1 MAEEEKK
8 PLKPENVEF
17 GFQYLY
23 ALRELQLKGADK
35 TKLDSV
41 ADAAARMFLIGWG
54 LSLDEVDEANRVF
67 WSRLEKN
74 ELGNLQTA
82 LQNLKSR
89 VGGNPSDV
97 NHFVVEAC
105 AVAAMDLDLSEGE
118 VGFINVLKD
127 LFDLRQSD
135 VMTLLERGYNT
146 AIGLRFFGN
155 EYVKSNPK

>member
-1 MAEEEKK
+1 MAEEKK
-8 PLKPENVEF
+8 PLDPANVEF

-23 ALRELQLKGADK
+23 VLRELQLKGSDK
-35 TKLDSV
+35 TMLDSV

-67 WSRLEKN
+67 WGRLEKN
-74 ELGNLQTA
+74 ELGNLQVA

-89 VGGNPSDV
+89 VGGNTSDV
-97 NHFVVEAC
+97 HHFIVEAC
-105 AVAAMDLDLSEGE
+105 AVAAMDLDLSAGE

-135 VMTLLERGYNT
+135 VMNLLERGYNT
-146 AIGLRFFGN
+146 AVGLRFFGN
-155 EYVKSNPK
+155 EYVKANAK